1 MLLRGIRASRI
12 ASVAAR
18 HRSRGPQAALY
29 GSLRSS
35 CLGGGL
41 PHTQSKFAHSRYA
54 PFCTV
59 PSSEAAGVQG
69 VRGESEHEF
78 QAETAKLLD
87 IVTNSIYTDKEIFL
101 RELVSNASDALEKF
115 RHVQQTGEKL
125 SDGDRELKIN
135 LVADEKEKVLVIE
148 DSGIGM
154 TKQEMMDN
162 LGTIARSGSRS
173 FLQEGDISSDA
184 KANIIGQFGVGFYS
198 AFMVGKSL
206 KVYSRSAVGD
216 NAIYCWTSEGTG
228 KYSLEEISPDAEEVK
243 DLVGTRIKIFLKE
256 DCEEFANHDR
266 IREIIKKYSNYV
278 SFPIN
283 VNGEEANTVSAIW
296 TREKSGITDEEYT
309 EFYKF
314 HANAFDEPQ
323 YRLHFK
329 TDAPIDIKALTFVPS
344 WHTEKA
350 GMGRMDPGVSLY
362 SRKVLI
368 EANSDKILPS
378 WMRFIKGVVDSEDLP
393 ISLSRES
400 MQDSRLLANINKV
413 ISKRIIKELQTEAK
427 KDSKKFEKF
436 ARDFGNFIKEGICT
450 DFDNQREIAKLLRF
464 NTSAVSKDEL
474 VSLDEY
480 LSRCPPNQ
488 DKIYYLSAPTR
499 ELAEASPYY
508 EVFKSSGTEVIFC
521 YTTLDD
527 FCIGNLRNYNERD
540 FVSAETGKID
550 NLEKTDEMEE
560 DGNIGLEKAD
570 VQAMSDWLEQSLSE
584 VVSSVRTT
592 SRLKDSPA
600 IVVDHE
606 SAALRRMMK
615 LVDQSGDASASSFLG
630 KQQLEINPKHPIIQ
644 ELNELRKTKPML
656 GNVVARQVY
665 DNALIAAGLVD
676 DPRDMLPRLN
686 MLLEKLLQEQSTGK
700 VDAEPLVNK
709 DQSAAVHSDQ
719 PLTETSETKKE

>member
-1 MLLRGIRASRI
+1 MSRITAALALHGRGYARPTLAANARASLYRRVPPGAGRWHGA
-12 ASVAAR
+12 AS
-18 HRSRGPQAALY
+18 
-29 GSLRSS
+29 
-35 CLGGGL
+35 
-41 PHTQSKFAHSRYA
+41 
-54 PFCTV
+54 FCTV
-59 PSSEAAGVQG
+59 APPGDAEE
-69 VRGESEHEF
+69 VRSGSEHEF

-115 RHVQQTGEKL
+115 RHVQQTGQAL
-125 SDGDRELKIN
+125 SNGDRDLKID
-135 LVADEKEKVLVIE
+135 LVIDENEKVLTIE
-148 DSGIGM
+148 DTGIGM
-154 TKQEMMDN
+154 TKEEMMSN

-173 FLQEGDISSDA
+173 FLQEGDVSNDA

-206 KVYSRSAVGD
+206 KVYSRSATAGQD
-216 NAIYCWTSEGTG
+216 SIFCWTSEGTG
-228 KYSLEEISPDAEEVK
+228 KYTLEEISPDSEVAK

-256 DCEEFANHDR
+256 GCEEFADKSR
-266 IREIIKKYSNYV
+266 IQEIIKKYSNYV
-278 SFPIN
+278 SFPIS
-283 VNGEEANTVSAIW
+283 VNGETANSVSAIW
-296 TREKSGITDEEYT
+296 TRDKNDITDEEYT

-323 YRLHFK
+323 FRLHFK
-329 TDAPIDIKALTFVPS
+329 TDAPIDIKALVFVPS

-378 WMRFIKGVVDSEDLP
+378 WMRFVKGVVDSEDLP

-413 ISKRIIKELQTEAK
+413 ISRRIIKELQAEAK
-427 KDSKKFEKF
+427 KDPKNFERF
-436 ARDFGNFIKEGICT
+436 AKDFGTFIKEGICT

-464 NTSAVSKDEL
+464 NTSAVGKDEL

-508 EVFKSSGTEVIFC
+508 EVFKASGTEVIFC

-550 NLEKTDEMEE
+550 NLEGKSE
-560 DGNIGLEKAD
+560 DDGSQADGQGSMVDTEVKAL
-570 VQAMSDWLEQSLSE
+570 SDWLEQSLAE
-584 VVSSVRTT
+584 HVSSVRTT

-615 LVDQSGDASASSFLG
+615 LMDQSGDASVSSFLA
-630 KQQLEINPKHPIIQ
+630 KQQLEINTKHPIIQ
-644 ELNELRKTKPML
+644 ELNSLRKSKPSL
-656 GNVVARQVY
+656 ANIVARQVY

-686 MLLEKLLQEQSTGK
+686 ELLQKLLHEQSSTGTVVATPDDVTAGIAVETESSTSGPSDEEK
-700 VDAEPLVNK
+700 SENK
-709 DQSAAVHSDQ
+709 
-719 PLTETSETKKE
+719 